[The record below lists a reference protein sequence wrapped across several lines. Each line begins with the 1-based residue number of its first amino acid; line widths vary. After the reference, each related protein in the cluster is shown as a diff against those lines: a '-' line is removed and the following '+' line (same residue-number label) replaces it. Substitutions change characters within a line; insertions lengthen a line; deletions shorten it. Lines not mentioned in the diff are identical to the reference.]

1 MKRLRTLLKIFKG
14 DFGIEDPSWKPVN
27 LIYSSTVSPIER
39 KNLLPL
45 EYHPSLYEKDR
56 VQNCLLVNENGQSLS
71 ICLPTASQMAT
82 PSITMTTDF

>member
-1 MKRLRTLLKIFKG
+1 MKRLRSLLKIFKG

-27 LIYSSTVSPIER
+27 LICSSIVSPKER
-39 KNLLPL
+39 KKLLPL
-45 EYHPSLYEKDR
+45 EYHPSLYETDR

-71 ICLPTASQMAT
+71 ICLSTASQMAT